1 MTIKKIIPI
10 IFISIIILLIGAG
23 YFLVWPKFQDFRA
36 KRKEIEVKKEEITL
50 KEEYLLNLS
59 NVSEELLMYK
69 DEISKIDSVLPVDPS
84 VAALFSYFQKTSSEN
99 GLIFKEIDVSQLF
112 GSQQTKS
119 TEGKIRKMPFSIM
132 LTGSY
137 ASVKNLIL
145 AVYLNARLI
154 EIKSMDFS
162 LFSEEEV
169 KNLFDFSL
177 KVETQSYNPSYTQ
190 ESNLTK

>member
-1 MTIKKIIPI
+1 MTIKKIISI

-69 DEISKIDSVLPVDPS
+69 DEISKIDSALPSNPS

-99 GLIFKEIDVSQLF
+99 GLIFEEIDVSQLF

-119 TEGKIRKMPFSIM
+119 TEGKIRNMPFSIM

-137 ASVKNLIL
+137 SSLKHLVL
-145 AVYLNARLI
+145 AVYSNARLI
-154 EIKSMDFS
+154 EIKSMGFS
-162 LFSEEEV
+162 VFSEEEV
-169 KNLFDFSL
+169 KNLFDFNL
-177 KVETQSYNPSYTQ
+177 EVETQSYNPSYTQ
-190 ESNLTK
+190 ESNLTE